1 MAKKIPKAPAS
12 GASFPEWTTSLGVL
26 SLLNRNPLTWQKI
39 TGANPAS
46 YGSSAWHTNQMANM
60 ARMGQ
65 TPNPGL
71 WGRFQG
77 FANRA
82 IPRIGNIGM
91 GAVRAR
97 ALMHPGVM
105 IPAAGAMLAKWTVDK
120 AMAPLKDPETGR
132 IGAEGYA
139 KLNMLEEAGKE
150 LKARR
155 KAAKEEGASTWELMK
170 MKKDPSMLSAEALA
184 PFLEAQLAREKK
196 YAVPFHERYA
206 RLKAKH
212 ERYAKIKAKAKED
225 LWHKGVFW
233 GNRAPG
239 EKSAV
244 TRFMDKFLSEGGIAR
259 LL

>member
-12 GASFPEWTTSLGVL
+12 SASFPEGTTSLGVL

-77 FANRA
+77 FTNRA

-91 GAVRAR
+91 GSLRAR

-105 IPAAGAMLAKWTVDK
+105 LPAAGTFLAKYAVNK
-120 AMAPLKDPETGR
+120 AWGDIKDPETGR
-132 IGAEGYA
+132 IGAEGWA
-139 KLNMLEEAGKE
+139 KLAMRQ
-150 LKARR
+150 KAREDLVAR
-155 KAAKEEGASTWELMK
+155 IKAARERGVSPWELMK
-170 MKKDPSMLSAEALA
+170 MKKDPSMLSEEALA
-184 PFLEAQLAREKK
+184 PFLKTALARESESK
-196 YAVPFHERYA
+196 AVPFHESYA
-206 RLKAKH
+206 KLKAKYPD
-212 ERYAKIKAKAKED
+212 RGPKKED
-225 LWHKGVFW
+225 LWHKGLFW
-233 GNRAPG
+233 SNRAPG

-244 TRFMDKFLSEGGIAR
+244 TGFMDKFFNEGGIAR